1 MNRFRISFH
10 INGLLLFS
18 IFTLLS
24 TNNLHCQTNTF
35 PFDLKDSLKSIYGLD
50 PILYNGKLY
59 KYYSQKNII
68 GNQYFKNELF
78 VQGEVTIR
86 GNKFNN
92 LSLNLDIFNQELLLK
107 YNAPNGFINTIM
119 VSKAWL
125 EEFSIGKSKFK
136 LCAMNNF
143 PERIYQVIGNDSIQI
158 YYYIKKV
165 LNLNNAPGSSN
176 YAYVTNKSSFIFINK
191 SLHQYNSNRGFIKI
205 FDKIIQPQIKKY
217 LRSNKV
223 KVTYASDNI
232 MEQLINYCNSILK

>member
-1 MNRFRISFH
+1 MNRFRISIH

-18 IFTLLS
+18 LFTLLS
-24 TNNLHCQTNTF
+24 VNNLHCQINAF
-35 PFDLKDSLKSIYGLD
+35 PYDLKDSLKSIYGLD

-68 GNQYFKNELF
+68 GNQYLNNELF
-78 VQGEVTIR
+78 IQGEVTIR

-92 LSLNLDIFNQELLLK
+92 LSLNYDIFNQQLLLK
-107 YNAPNGFINTIM
+107 YSDLNGSINTILI
-119 VSKAWL
+119 SKAWL
-125 EEFSIGKSKFK
+125 EEFSIGNSKFK
-136 LCAMNNF
+136 LCTMNNF
-143 PERIYQVIGNDSIQI
+143 PERIYQVIGNDSIQV

-176 YAYVTNKSSFIFINK
+176 YAYVINKSFFLFINK

-205 FDKIIQPQIKKY
+205 FDKTIQPQIKKY

-223 KVTYASDNI
+223 KVTSASDNI
-232 MEQLINYCNSILK
+232 MEQLVNYCNSILK